1 MPRTTQP
8 IRNKK
13 LRKETSE
20 GQTKLLPSPGVE
32 AAEQVRRW
40 AHRQA
45 GPPQRGRRPC
55 RSSFKVVGA
64 EKGPNWAG
72 PEKLGIWPGVWDP

>member
-1 MPRTTQP
+1 MKDKRSSYPA
-8 IRNKK
+8 
-13 LRKETSE
+13 
-20 GQTKLLPSPGVE
+20 PGVE

>member
-13 LRKETSE
+13 FRKETSE
-20 GQTKLLPSPGVE
+20 RQTKLLPSPGVG
-32 AAEQVRRW
+32 AAEQMRRW

-45 GPPQRGRRPC
+45 GPPQRGRRLCHSP
-55 RSSFKVVGA
+55 FKVVGA

-72 PEKLGIWPGVWDP
+72 PGKLGIWPGVWDP